1 MSTGL
6 FNPLYLGFTLG
17 LVHALDPDHLVAVGT
32 VVSEEHALR
41 RSALLGAVWG
51 LGHTTSLALVGLT
64 VLTLRVAVPPMLAQG
79 MEFGVALMIMLLG
92 AALVWRSA
100 RTLIV
105 HAHDHSHGDGD
116 HAHVH
121 VHDGQASD
129 HEHHR
134 FKSEQKAFTIGL
146 VHGLAGSAA
155 LSLLVLATLP
165 SLSMG
170 LLYILVF
177 GIGSTGAMLA
187 MSTAMGVPFGLL
199 AKRASPYHSQIQGL
213 VGLLAVSFGL
223 YFAWSLRQLP

>member
-1 MSTGL
+1 MSASL

-32 VVSEEHALR
+32 VVSEEHAVR

-51 LGHTTSLALVGLT
+51 LGHTTSLALVGLA
-64 VLTLRVAVPPMLAQG
+64 VLTLHVTVPPMLAQG

-92 AALVWRSA
+92 AALFWRSA
-100 RTLIV
+100 RQLIV
-105 HAHDHSHGDGD
+105 HAHDHSHRGGP

-121 VHDGQASD
+121 LHDGRTSD
-129 HEHHR
+129 HDHHR
-134 FKSEQKAFTIGL
+134 FKSGQKAFAIGL

-165 SLSMG
+165 SLSLG

-177 GIGSTGAMLA
+177 GIGSTGAMLV

-213 VGLLAVSFGL
+213 VGLLAVCFGL
-223 YFAWSLRQLP
+223 YFAWSLRQIA